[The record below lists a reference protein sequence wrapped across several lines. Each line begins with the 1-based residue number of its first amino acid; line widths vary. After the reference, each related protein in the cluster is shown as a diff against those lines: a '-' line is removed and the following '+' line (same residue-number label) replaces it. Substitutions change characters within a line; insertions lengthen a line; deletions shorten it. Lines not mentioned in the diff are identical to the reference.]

1 MQDLER
7 KIINDKNFRMR
18 LVEENFF
25 WFFYVYFSHYV
36 TKPSADFQK
45 EICEKLQDDSV
56 KFLEILAF
64 RGSAKSA
71 IANTAFVIWSVVT
84 GRVKFPVVVSDT
96 FSQAKLQIYNI
107 KTELEENKLLI
118 DDWGSFEKNEEWTS
132 TNIVLPKYGTR
143 ITGRST
149 GQKMRGIR
157 HKESRPDLEIF
168 DDIENLEMV
177 RTKEQ
182 RDKSWQ
188 WLTGEALQAMSNDG
202 KVVLLGNLLHSD
214 SIMMRMKKQ
223 LESGVRDGVLLEY
236 PIVDGERILWEGMYP
251 NMEAIEKKKK
261 SVGDMRA
268 WQREYLLKII
278 AEEGQEVKDEWIRY
292 YDDVPEEMYSGT
304 GVDLAISKKET
315 ADYTAMVS
323 GKLAMIDGQPKIYIM
338 PNPVNERYSLHET
351 VEKAKAVSLA
361 LGNQVLTPL
370 WVEDVAYQKA
380 AIGEMVRAGLPAEGI
395 KVSSDKRSRL
405 RTAAAYVQ
413 NGTVLFPRKG
423 CEDLI
428 IQLTGFG
435 VEAHDD
441 LVDAFVYVVMGLM
454 GLVAKEPRMT
464 IIGGA

>member
-1 MQDLER
+1 MKCDA
-7 KIINDKNFRMR
+7 
-18 LVEENFF
+18 
-25 WFFYVYFSHYV
+25 
-36 TKPSADFQK
+36 ADFHK
-45 EICEKLQDDSV
+45 EMCEKLQDDSV

-71 IANTAFVIWSVVT
+71 MANTAFVIWSVVT
-84 GRVKFPVVVSDT
+84 GRAKFPVVVSDT
-96 FSQAKLQIYNI
+96 FLQTKLQIYNI
-107 KTELEENKLLI
+107 KTELEDNKLLI
-118 DDWGSFEKNEEWTS
+118 NDWGAFEKNEEWTS

-157 HKESRPDLEIF
+157 HKENRPDLICA

-188 WLTGEALQAMSNDG
+188 WLIGEALPAMSNDG
-202 KVVLLGNLLHSD
+202 KAVLLGNLLHSD

-223 LESGVRDGVLLEY
+223 LEDGIRDGVLLEY
-236 PIVDGERILWEGMYP
+236 PIMDGEKILWKGMYP
-251 NMEAIEKKKK
+251 DMEAIEKKRK

-268 WQREYLLKII
+268 WQREYLLKIV

-292 YDDVPEEMYSGT
+292 YDSIPKELYSGT
-304 GVDLAISKKET
+304 GIDLAISKKET

-323 GKLAMIDGQPKIYIM
+323 GKLAMVDGQPKIYIM

-351 VEKAKAVSLA
+351 VEKAKAISMS
-361 LGNQVLTPL
+361 LGNQILTPL

-380 AIGEMVRAGLPAEGI
+380 AVEEMVRAGLPAEGI

-405 RTAAAYVQ
+405 RTAATYIQ

-423 CEDLI
+423 CEDLL
-428 IQLTGFG
+428 IQLLNFG

-441 LVDAFVYVVMGLM
+441 LSDACVLTIMGLM
-454 GLVAKEPRMT
+454 NQVANEPRMT
-464 IIGGA
+464 IL